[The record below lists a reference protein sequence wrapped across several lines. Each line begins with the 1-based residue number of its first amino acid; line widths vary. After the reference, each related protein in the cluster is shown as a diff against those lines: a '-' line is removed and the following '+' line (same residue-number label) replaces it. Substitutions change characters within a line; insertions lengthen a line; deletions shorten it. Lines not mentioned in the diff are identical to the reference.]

1 MVGHLSAILD
11 WTTLMIWQQQADVQ
25 NGSCTLESFSIG
37 YSEKTIEGVVA
48 PWCNPLTLQ
57 PEQSGGVGLS
67 PGRAPPLERHDKG
80 SQTRLGLLYLCDPS
94 AWR

>member
-1 MVGHLSAILD
+1 MKICEIS
-11 WTTLMIWQQQADVQ
+11 
-25 NGSCTLESFSIG
+25 
-37 YSEKTIEGVVA
+37 IEGVVA

-57 PEQSGGVGLS
+57 PEPSGGVGSS

-80 SQTRLGLLYLCDPS
+80 SRTRLGLLYFCDPS